1 MTRFFKTAALC
12 VLVGC
17 LAWTAQG
24 QDAPILALQGATAQ
38 PLSTVTLDL
47 VLASAPHGLQQYAFK
62 VEVMDPTI
70 ASFAG
75 VEGVALSGPLFQLT
89 QSSATGAE
97 FRALDLQDA
106 VQPGAQNVVL
116 AHLSFNALAPGT
128 SQISLQAIAFVDD
141 RGTKVEPQVQGSTLT
156 VAPAG
161 TEIPPTQPSAPATA
175 LQLAVVRA
183 NVEDVAVVDLT
194 LLQAPA
200 GLERFDLRL
209 RLSPAGL
216 GRFAGVQSVAL
227 PADHVLVSESDEE
240 VRLRG
245 ADLGDAIRPGASGL
259 VLARIQ
265 VKGIAPG
272 VVEVGIIVELFTDDD
287 GQPITPSL
295 MPGRIE
301 FFQGPAALEPG
312 LNPPKDLDGDGKFE
326 DVNGDGAFDA
336 QDSVVLAFNL
346 DNPAVLGGVPFFD
359 FDGDGQI
366 TFADAI
372 ALSDRL

>member
-156 VAPAG
+156 VAP
-161 TEIPPTQPSAPATA
+161 ESS
-175 LQLAVVRA
+175 
-183 NVEDVAVVDLT
+183 
-194 LLQAPA
+194 
-200 GLERFDLRL
+200 
-209 RLSPAGL
+209 SP
-216 GRFAGVQSVAL
+216 
-227 PADHVLVSESDEE
+227 
-240 VRLRG
+240 
-245 ADLGDAIRPGASGL
+245 
-259 VLARIQ
+259 
-265 VKGIAPG
+265 
-272 VVEVGIIVELFTDDD
+272 
-287 GQPITPSL
+287 
-295 MPGRIE
+295 
-301 FFQGPAALEPG
+301 
-312 LNPPKDLDGDGKFE
+312 
-326 DVNGDGAFDA
+326 
-336 QDSVVLAFNL
+336 
-346 DNPAVLGGVPFFD
+346 
-359 FDGDGQI
+359 
-366 TFADAI
+366 
-372 ALSDRL
+372 